1 VFSCQAVQQV
11 SLSWLL
17 IKQSCL
23 YLPAVLHTANQQGQE
38 EQVVGQQKVLHLQQ
52 SPTDS
57 QSYLDS
63 TQSCLQC
70 ML

>member
-1 VFSCQAVQQV
+1 
-11 SLSWLL
+11 
-17 IKQSCL
+17 
-23 YLPAVLHTANQQGQE
+23 LPAVLHTANQQGQE